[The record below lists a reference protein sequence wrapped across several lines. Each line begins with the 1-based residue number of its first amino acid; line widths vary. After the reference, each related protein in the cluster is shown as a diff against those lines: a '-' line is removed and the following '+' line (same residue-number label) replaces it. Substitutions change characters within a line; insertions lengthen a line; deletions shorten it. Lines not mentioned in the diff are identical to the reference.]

1 MLRSRRIVTIKAASH
16 KFSYLLTYLIL
27 IKIILIVPTKCK
39 NFTPKCT
46 KFDFGFLGN
55 LQRSPDPLAGEEG
68 DWLPLPLLEPL
79 SSLCRE
85 AAKYVHI

>member
-1 MLRSRRIVTIKAASH
+1 MT
-16 KFSYLLTYLIL
+16 
-27 IKIILIVPTKCK
+27 IILIVATKCK

-46 KFDFGFLGN
+46 EFDFGFWKN
-55 LQRSPDPLAGEEG
+55 LQRSPDPLADEEG

-79 SSLCRE
+79 SLLCRE